1 MPKGVVN
8 VITGYFMVKVKGMQS
23 QIPTSDSGFVVLDIT
38 GMQQTLLQTAL
49 AVLVV
54 DGGQKLPV

>member
-1 MPKGVVN
+1 
-8 VITGYFMVKVKGMQS
+8 MVKVKGMQS